1 MIYSA
6 IIAIFVLSSIIFEVY
21 LIRREQSKI
30 NKMALSTKVTVFRK
44 RFDRT
49 TRTMIFFGIQVDSTL
64 LVPGDIIEI
73 NPDEKVPCD
82 LIVLD
87 G

>member
-1 MIYSA
+1 
-6 IIAIFVLSSIIFEVY
+6 
-21 LIRREQSKI
+21 
-30 NKMALSTKVTVFRK
+30 MALSTKVTVFRK